1 MVLNLVIS
9 DKVSTFALHKT
20 ALHMSKKEK
29 LIQRFL
35 THPMDFTFEEMVAL
49 FGIFGF
55 TLQNKGKSS
64 GSRVLFQRG
73 TDKYIMHKP
82 HPGNIVVPG
91 AMKSAA
97 DYIASTR
104 LIEEFRNKTK

>member
-1 MVLNLVIS
+1 
-9 DKVSTFALHKT
+9 
-20 ALHMSKKEK
+20 MSKKEK

-35 THPMDFTFEEMVAL
+35 SNPMDFTFDEMIKL
-49 FGIFGF
+49 FSIFGF

-73 TDKYIMHKP
+73 ADKFIMHKP

-91 AMKSAA
+91 AMKSAD
-97 DYIASTR
+97 DYIQSNK
-104 LIEEFRNKTK
+104 LIEEFRKTNK